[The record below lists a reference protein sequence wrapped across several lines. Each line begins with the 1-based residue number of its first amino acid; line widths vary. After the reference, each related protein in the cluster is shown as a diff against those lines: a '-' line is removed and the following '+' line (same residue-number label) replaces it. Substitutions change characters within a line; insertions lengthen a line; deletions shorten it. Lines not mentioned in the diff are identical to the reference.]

1 MSTIKPPEQIETER
15 LFLHKP
21 RMDDAPAIFS
31 AYAQDLVVTRYMTW
45 RPHKNVEET
54 YCIVEL
60 MLKLWDDDE
69 AYSYVITL
77 KNSDSAIGM
86 IAMHPNGF
94 KIGIGYVLARQYWGK
109 GYTTEAALA
118 VTNWLLKQPDI
129 YRVFATCDIE
139 NPASARVMEKV
150 GMQCEGILRRYII
163 HPNISD
169 QPRDSYIYAIVR

>member
-1 MSTIKPPEQIETER
+1 MKPLERIETER
-15 LFLHKP
+15 LTLRKP
-21 RMDDAPAIFS
+21 RGDDAPAIFS
-31 AYAQDLVVTRYMTW
+31 AYAQDLEVTRYMTW
-45 RPHKNVEET
+45 RPHKNIGET
-54 YCIVEL
+54 YRIVEL
-60 MLKLWDDDE
+60 MLKLWDEGE

-86 IAMHPNGF
+86 ISMHPEGF
-94 KIGIGYVLARQYWGK
+94 KVSIGYVLARPYWSK

-129 YRVFATCDIE
+129 YRVFATCDVE

-150 GMQCEGILRRYII
+150 GMQCEGILRKYIV

-169 QPRDSYIYAIVR
+169 EPRDSFIYAIVK

>member
-1 MSTIKPPEQIETER
+1 MELSEQIETER
-15 LFLHKP
+15 LLLRKP

-31 AYAQDLVVTRYMTW
+31 AYAQDLEVTRYMTW
-45 RPHKNVEET
+45 RPHKNVRET
-54 YCIVEL
+54 YRIVEL
-60 MLKLWDDDE
+60 MLKLWDEGE

-77 KNSDSAIGM
+77 RNSDSAIGM
-86 IAMHPNGF
+86 IAMHPDGF
-94 KIGIGYVLARQYWGK
+94 KVAIGYVLARQYWNK

-150 GMQCEGILRRYII
+150 GMQCEGVLRRYIV

-169 QPRDSYIYAIVR
+169 EPRDSYMYAIVK